1 MLTESGI
8 QLTECLPQCSH
19 LSASSTTIRR
29 QIVVAL
35 ANAEWTITAAATLAG
50 CSRSTASRSL
60 QRMAT
65 TGMLDDLPRS
75 GRPRVYSAAF
85 ELRLIGFYCQSHPLP
100 GCGRWTLRW
109 ARAYLQAYPQRLG
122 ASPSKSTIHRILR
135 ANHLK
140 PHQSRYFLHIT
151 DPDFFP
157 KMEHLVNL
165 FMNPPRNLFFFDEC
179 PGIQILKRLL
189 PDLQTDTMKKRL
201 EEFEYIRNGTMNVL
215 AYLRH
220 CDGKVYA
227 ECHADHKTETFL
239 GIFRRHVLICPA
251 DEQIHYVMDNLSTH
265 ISYPFCQLV
274 AELSGID
281 CPLAKTL
288 DNPSKRA
295 DWLRSSNK
303 RIVIHFTPYHGSW
316 LNLIEIWFGI
326 MNKKVLQESFASA
339 EDLKQSL
346 TAFVDDWNLLLAHP
360 FRWTYAGDGLHQK
373 AISRFTNILRE
384 SSHELEIST
393 LTKQLK
399 LMRNLLSDYFSEI
412 PVDIIR
418 IFIDTL
424 QSQYGTLEEL
434 IQKEEGSVKRQKAE
448 AALAA
453 LMYSINGYDSNSE
466 RKAA

>member
-1 MLTESGI
+1 M
-8 QLTECLPQCSH
+8 QLADLPRCAD
-19 LSASSTTIRR
+19 LSACSATSRR
-29 QIVVAL
+29 EIVVAL
-35 ANAEWTITAAATLAG
+35 ANAEWTISAAATLAG

-65 TGMLDDLPRS
+65 TGTVDDLPRS
-75 GRPRVYSAAF
+75 GRPRVYAVAF

-109 ARAYLQAYPQRLG
+109 ASAYLQAHPQHIG
-122 ASPSKSTIHRILR
+122 ASTSKSTIHRILM

-165 FMNPPRNLFFFDEC
+165 FMNPPQNLFFFDEC

-215 AYLRH
+215 AFLH
-220 CDGKVYA
+220 HSDGKVYA

-239 GIFRRHVLICPA
+239 AIFRRHVSACP
-251 DEQIHYVMDNLSTH
+251 EEQQIHYVMDNLATH
-265 ISYPFCQLV
+265 ISYPFCQVV
-274 AELSGID
+274 AELSGMD
-281 CPLAKTL
+281 CPLQETL
-288 DNPSKRA
+288 DKPLKRA
-295 DWLRSSNK
+295 EWLRSSDK

-326 MNKKVLQESFASA
+326 MNKKVLRESFASPQ
-339 EDLKQSL
+339 DLTRCL
-346 TAFVDDWNLLLAHP
+346 DAFVDDWNLLLAHP
-360 FRWTYAGDGLHQK
+360 FRWTYTGDGLHEK
-373 AISRFTNILRE
+373 AIIRFTKILGE
-384 SSHELEIST
+384 SADELETST

-399 LMRNLLSDYFSEI
+399 LMRNLLSDYFSKI
-412 PVDIIR
+412 PEDVIR

-424 QSQYGTLEEL
+424 QSQSGALEQL
-434 IQKEEGSVKRQKAE
+434 IQQEQGPVKKEKAQE
-448 AALAA
+448 ALAS
-453 LMYSINGYDSNSE
+453 LMFFIKGYASIGES
-466 RKAA
+466 KAA